1 MAWLP
6 RTARYWSAST
16 PVTAGR
22 AKWGDPLIGF
32 YAEIMPGAELYLE
45 RQGNTVEI
53 CEVADMVWLA
63 LTLTREGFGDY
74 LDDVDRWV
82 RNMYSEGQVLDAEF
96 IHDIPHSCFVEG
108 HYDTPYPD
116 TDNVLERSVG
126 SFLGWM
132 RANEGFVRERNEDGE
147 MKLTRKGIMH
157 CCTANGA
164 RTLYCVW
171 DSIVQRCDDG
181 STTVNFLLNRASP
194 WLDVASWLPVD
205 GHVQLTIKDAPKV
218 YVRMSE
224 WVDLQAVTVT
234 VNGEAA
240 DFSLDGPMVCLEG
253 LAPGDVVDIRFPVLE
268 RTLHRVI
275 GEIPFR
281 LDMRGANVVAIEPRG
296 ITYPLFDR
304 PASGEV
310 GEREV
315 FVPTKTF
322 TW

>member
-1 MAWLP
+1 MK
-6 RTARYWSAST
+6 TARY
-16 PVTAGR
+16 
-22 AKWGDPLIGF
+22 
-32 YAEIMPGAELYLE
+32 
-45 RQGNTVEI
+45 
-53 CEVADMVWLA
+53 
-63 LTLTREGFGDY
+63 
-74 LDDVDRWV
+74 
-82 RNMYSEGQVLDAEF
+82 
-96 IHDIPHSCFVEG
+96 
-108 HYDTPYPD
+108 
-116 TDNVLERSVG
+116 
-126 SFLGWM
+126 
-132 RANEGFVRERNEDGE
+132 
-147 MKLTRKGIMH
+147 KLTRKGIMH

-171 DSIVQRCDDG
+171 DSIVQRCEDG

-205 GHVQLTIKDAPKV
+205 GRVQLTIKDAPKV

-224 WVDLQAVTVT
+224 WVDLQAVTAT

-310 GEREV
+310 SEREV
-315 FVPTKTF
+315 FVPTNTF